1 MAVGA
6 YDFDLVATQSVE
18 ETMALGDVALA
29 IGTDLAFSDVVS
41 ECSGEDVHSC
51 YYCQKC
57 TAGCPTA
64 HMMDYK
70 PAQLLRMIQLGQKE
84 RVLRSRTIWMC
95 IGCEACGARCPNQI
109 RLAPVMD
116 VLRHTALDE
125 GYAAETAIY
134 SLHRSFLDSIRLWGR
149 MHEVTMLAEFKTRE
163 LLTEVPVFFKGLLG
177 DMKLGADL
185 VLNGKLSLLPDRIKG
200 LEEIKALY
208 EGPADASSREKQ
220 VEVSR

>member
-1 MAVGA
+1 MGG
-6 YDFDLVATQSVE
+6 YDFDPVAAQSVE
-18 ETMALGDVALA
+18 EAMVLGDAALTV
-29 IGTDLAFSDVVS
+29 GTDLTFSNVVS
-41 ECSGEDVHSC
+41 EWSGEDVRSC

-84 RVLRSRTIWMC
+84 RVLRSTAIWMC
-95 IGCEACGARCPNQI
+95 IGCEACGTRCPNQI

-116 VLRHTALDE
+116 VLRHLALEE
-125 GYAAETAIY
+125 GYVAETAIY

-185 VLNGKLSLLPDRIKG
+185 VLSGKLSLLPDRIKG
-200 LEEIKALY
+200 LEEIRALY
-208 EGPADASSREKQ
+208 EEAADASSRERRA
-220 VEVSR
+220 EVSR